1 MFYSSYKLLLT
12 TQSLKNV
19 SFTEDFK
26 SDMQGGGL
34 TLQYSLV
41 ICVEAGKVLN
51 KQGVRQRLIFL
62 STKLSNFLK
71 GTVKH
76 NAVDGLVC

>member
-1 MFYSSYKLLLT
+1 M
-12 TQSLKNV
+12 V

-51 KQGVRQRLIFL
+51 KQRVRQRLIFL

-76 NAVDGLVC
+76 NAVDGFVC